1 MLAKRKT
8 CSGQSGECHSTFE
21 ARSAILR
28 REVILPVARLVVFS
42 SKPPEELGRLLDR
55 LQREFTGATLCGV
68 LYHNPP
74 PGSAGQ
80 RIRAIYRKLAQ
91 PGYLRYAAHIAFCRI
106 LSFLASP
113 INAILRF
120 LHACPREPNP
130 PLEITLCDLTHRLQR
145 NGCELFVTPDAQSP
159 AALAF
164 VKRQNADLGV
174 VFGAGLLNPSLT
186 KIPRLGSIDLDLRQ
200 VPNDRGEGPAGLW
213 GLPANRKEITVV
225 VRKIDEALDEWPTLH
240 QATIRI
246 QQYDDL
252 KSLAL
257 KAEVVGHDL
266 VVAAIADCFAGKPL
280 PRVQITES
288 KLPCDPSA
296 QQMLTYE
303 RELLERRS
311 RFYPRRTRPVW
322 KLVIHSIFL
331 LPFAVIR
338 NWFYRWRKA
347 FPIVI
352 FYHHIISDRPHH
364 LGTSTAAFAQQIAF
378 LRKFYR
384 IASLE
389 QAMQMLQSGS
399 VPVPTIVLTFD
410 DGYAENFVNLR
421 AVAEHYNI
429 PVFLFLSTVHIESG
443 SPFGHD
449 VKRKQ
454 TGFAPLSWDQVKSL
468 SRSGFSFGCHTRSH
482 FDCGSVDVTK
492 LEEEI
497 AGSKRD
503 LGSRAGIWADYFSF
517 PWGMPENISGEAL
530 RLAKASFQYV
540 FAAAGG
546 VNIIRHDPR
555 GALLRR
561 EDHPGSLW
569 ELELSAQCLLNMR
582 TWRDL
587 FPGIF

>member
-1 MLAKRKT
+1 M
-8 CSGQSGECHSTFE
+8 
-21 ARSAILR
+21 
-28 REVILPVARLVVFS
+28 PVSRLVVFS
-42 SKPPEELGRLLDR
+42 SKPPNELGRLLDR
-55 LQREFTGATLCGV
+55 LQRELTDAKVCGV
-68 LYHNPP
+68 LYEKLPR
-74 PGSAGQ
+74 GAAAQ
-80 RIRAIYRKLAQ
+80 RLRATFPKLAQ
-91 PGYLRYAAHIAFCRI
+91 PGYLRYATREAIHRI
-106 LSFLASP
+106 LFHLSIP
-113 INAILRF
+113 IVATIRF
-120 LHACPREPNP
+120 LHASPRNPNP
-130 PLEITLCDLTHRLQR
+130 PVDITLSDLGHRLQSH
-145 NGCELFVTPDAQSP
+145 GCELFVTPDAQSP

-164 VKRQNADLGV
+164 VERQEADLGI
-174 VFGAGLLNPSLT
+174 VFGPGLLNPSLV
-186 KIPRLGSIDLDLRQ
+186 KIPRLGSIGLNLRQ
-200 VPNDRGEGPAGLW
+200 VPEDRNGGPAGLW
-213 GLPANRKEITVV
+213 ELPDNRSEITVA
-225 VRKIDEALDEWPTLH
+225 VRKIDEAFHEQPILYK
-240 QATIRI
+240 ATIPIER
-246 QQYDDL
+246 YDDL

-266 VVAAIADCFAGKPL
+266 VVAAIADCFVGKSLPPL
-280 PRVQITES
+280 QIKES
-288 KLPCDPSA
+288 KLQCYPSA

-303 RELLERRS
+303 SKLPERR
-311 RFYPRRTRPVW
+311 PRYSPKRTRPVW
-322 KLVIHSIFL
+322 KLLLRSIFL
-331 LPFAVIR
+331 LPFAVVR
-338 NWFYRWRKA
+338 NWLYRWRKA

-352 FYHHIISDRPHH
+352 FYHHVISDRPHH
-364 LGTSTAAFAQQIAF
+364 LGAPTAAFARQIAF

-399 VPVPTIVLTFD
+399 VPVPTVVLTFD

-429 PVFLFLSTVHIESG
+429 PVFLFLSTAHIENG

-454 TGFAPLSWDQVKSL
+454 TGFAPLSWNQVMSL

-482 FDCGSVDVTK
+482 FDCGSHDTTK

-503 LGSRAGIWADYFSF
+503 LGSHTGIWADYFSF
-517 PWGMPENISGEAL
+517 PWGMPENISSEAL

-546 VNIIRHDPR
+546 VNVICNDPR

-561 EDHPGSLW
+561 EDYPGSLW
-569 ELELSAQCLLNMR
+569 EVELSAQCILNMR

-587 FPGIF
+587 FPNIF

>member
-1 MLAKRKT
+1 M
-8 CSGQSGECHSTFE
+8 S
-21 ARSAILR
+21 
-28 REVILPVARLVVFS
+28 RLVVFS
-42 SKPPEELGRLLDR
+42 SRPPDELGRLLDR
-55 LQREFTGATLCGV
+55 LQRELTDARVCGV

-74 PGSAGQ
+74 PGSAAQ
-80 RIRAIYRKLAQ
+80 RIRAVCRKLPQ
-91 PGYLRYAAHIAFCRI
+91 PAYLRYSARKAFCRI
-106 LSFLASP
+106 LSFLSIP
-113 INAILRF
+113 INAVIRF
-120 LHACPREPNP
+120 LHACPRDPNA
-130 PLEITLCDLTHRLQR
+130 PLEITLSDLAHHLQR
-145 NGCELFVTPDAQSP
+145 NGCELVVTPDAQSP

-164 VKRQNADLGV
+164 VERQNADLGV
-174 VFGAGLLNPSLT
+174 VFGTGLLSPSLI
-186 KIPRLGSIDLDLRQ
+186 KIPRLGSIGLNLRQ
-200 VPNDRGEGPAGLW
+200 VPEDRGGGSAGLW
-213 GLPANRKEITVV
+213 ELPANRSEITVA
-225 VRKIDEALDEWPTLH
+225 VRKIDEALDEGPILH
-240 QATIRI
+240 QATIPI
-246 QQYDDL
+246 EHYDDL
-252 KSLAL
+252 KSLTL

-280 PRVQITES
+280 PRQQITES
-288 KLPCDPSA
+288 KLRCDPSA

-303 RELLERRS
+303 RELLERRMRYS
-311 RFYPRRTRPVW
+311 PRRTRPLW
-322 KLVIHSIFL
+322 KLLFHSIL
-331 LPFAVIR
+331 LPFAGIR

-352 FYHHIISDRPHH
+352 FYHHVISDRPHH
-364 LGTSTAAFAQQIAF
+364 LGTPTAAFARQIGF

-389 QAMQMLQSGS
+389 QAMQMLQTGS
-399 VPVPTIVLTFD
+399 VPLPTIVLTFD
-410 DGYAENFVNLR
+410 DGYADNFVNLR
-421 AVAEHYNI
+421 AVAECYNI
-429 PVFLFLSTVHIESG
+429 PVFLFLSTAHIESG

-449 VKRKQ
+449 VKHKQ

-482 FDCGSVDVTK
+482 FDCGSNDTAK

-497 AGSKRD
+497 AGSKRE
-503 LGSRAGIWADYFSF
+503 LGSRAGIWAEYFSF

-546 VNIIRHDPR
+546 VNVIGDDPR

-569 ELELSAQCLLNMR
+569 EVELSAQCLLNMR

>member
-1 MLAKRKT
+1 MPVSRLA
-8 CSGQSGECHSTFE
+8 
-21 ARSAILR
+21 
-28 REVILPVARLVVFS
+28 VFS
-42 SKPPEELGRLLDR
+42 SKPPDELGRLLDR
-55 LQREFTGATLCGV
+55 LQRELTDDRVCGV
-68 LYHNPP
+68 LYEKRPR
-74 PGSAGQ
+74 GAAAQ
-80 RIRAIYRKLAQ
+80 RIRAIFRKLPR
-91 PGYLRYAAHIAFCRI
+91 PGYLRYATREAFRRI
-106 LSFLASP
+106 LFYLSVP
-113 INAILRF
+113 IDAIIRF
-120 LHACPREPNP
+120 LHACPRKPNP
-130 PLEITLCDLTHRLQR
+130 PVEITLGDLGHYLQQH
-145 NGCELFVTPDAQSP
+145 GCELFVTKDAQSS

-164 VKRQNADLGV
+164 VERQKADLGV
-174 VFGAGLLNPSLT
+174 VFGTGLLNPSLL
-186 KIPRLGSIDLDLRQ
+186 KIPRLGSIGLSLRQ
-200 VPNDRGEGPAGLW
+200 VPEDRGGGPAGLW
-213 GLPANRKEITVV
+213 DLPDNRNEITVA
-225 VRKIDEALDEWPTLH
+225 VRKIDETLDEGPILH
-240 QATIRI
+240 QASIPI
-246 QQYDDL
+246 EQYDDL

-266 VVAAIADCFAGKPL
+266 VVAAIADCFAGNSL
-280 PRVQITES
+280 PRLQVKES
-288 KLPCDPSA
+288 KLKCYPSA

-303 RELLERRS
+303 MELLERR
-311 RFYPRRTRPVW
+311 PRYSPKRTRPVW
-322 KLVIHSIFL
+322 KLLFRSIFL
-331 LPFAVIR
+331 LPFAAIR

-352 FYHHIISDRPHH
+352 FYHHVISDRPHH
-364 LGTSTAAFAQQIAF
+364 LGTPTAAFARQVAF

-389 QAMQMLQSGS
+389 QVMRMLQNGS
-399 VPVPTIVLTFD
+399 VPVPTVVLTFD
-410 DGYAENFVNLR
+410 DGYGDNFVNLR

-429 PVFLFLSTVHIESG
+429 PVFLFLSTAHVESG

-454 TGFAPLSWDQVKSL
+454 MGFAPLSWNQVKSL

-482 FDCGSVDVTK
+482 FDCGSDDMTK

-517 PWGMPENISGEAL
+517 PWGMPENISGDAL
-530 RLAKASFQYV
+530 RLAKASFPYV

-546 VNIIRHDPR
+546 VNVIGNDPR
-555 GALLRR
+555 GELLRR

>member
-1 MLAKRKT
+1 MPAKRKNVFGPIGSAT
-8 CSGQSGECHSTFE
+8 AHSRP
-21 ARSAILR
+21 ARLYSVAR
-28 REVILPVARLVVFS
+28 MILPVSRLVVFS
-42 SKPPEELGRLLDR
+42 SKPPDELGRLLDR
-55 LQREFTGATLCGV
+55 LQRELTDATLCGV

-74 PGSAGQ
+74 PGSPGQ
-80 RIRAIYRKLAQ
+80 RVART
-91 PGYLRYAAHIAFCRI
+91 AFCRI
-106 LSFLASP
+106 LSFLSSLT
-113 INAILRF
+113 NAIIRF
-120 LHACPREPNP
+120 LHACPRDPNP
-130 PLEITLCDLTHRLQR
+130 SIEITLSDLAHRLQR
-145 NGCELFVTPDAQSP
+145 NGCELFETPDAQSP

-164 VKRQNADLGV
+164 VERQNADLGV
-174 VFGAGLLNPSLT
+174 VFGPGLLNPSLI
-186 KIPRLGSIDLDLRQ
+186 KIPRLGSIGLGLRQ
-200 VPNDRGEGPAGLW
+200 VLNDRGGGPAGLW
-213 GLPANRKEITVV
+213 ELPANRSEITVV
-225 VRKIDEALDEWPTLH
+225 VRKIDETLDEGPILR
-240 QATIRI
+240 QASIPI
-246 QQYDDL
+246 EHYDNL
-252 KSLAL
+252 KSLTL
-257 KAEVVGHDL
+257 KAEVIGHDL
-266 VVAAIADCFAGKPL
+266 VGAAIADCFAGKPL
-280 PRVQITES
+280 PRMQITES
-288 KLPCDPSA
+288 KLRCDPSA

-303 RELLERRS
+303 RELLKRRS
-311 RFYPRRTRPVW
+311 RFHPKRTRPVW
-322 KLVIHSIFL
+322 KLAIRSIFL

-364 LGTSTAAFAQQIAF
+364 LGTPTAAFARQIAF

-399 VPVPTIVLTFD
+399 VPVPTVVLTFD
-410 DGYAENFVNLR
+410 DGYADNFVNLR

-443 SPFGHD
+443 SRFDHD

-482 FDCGSVDVTK
+482 FDCGSDDVTK

-497 AGSKRD
+497 AGSKRE
-503 LGSRAGIWADYFSF
+503 LGSRAGIWADSFSF

-546 VNIIRHDPR
+546 ANVIGNDPR

-569 ELELSAQCLLNMR
+569 ELELSAQCLLNIR

-587 FPGIF
+587 FPGIL